1 MIQNNHVKAS
11 FVATSSI
18 MQGEQVPLL
27 WDILLFEYR
36 ITINYVYRPFKWV
49 NEVQNSAQVYVVIV
63 GFSLDN
69 YHDKVI
75 IDGRNYY
82 KYRSISPYMIDA
94 ENILVY
100 SRKNPICNIPEIR
113 FGNQPRDGGNLVVT
127 EEQRAVILSKEPD
140 LEKYIKLYVGTDELT
155 KGKVRYC
162 FWLYNIPM
170 EEYRKSKILRDRIEK
185 VKLFRLKS
193 KGKTTNGYA
202 RHPEIFAQ
210 IAQPTS
216 DYLAIPEV
224 STSKRRYI
232 PIRFLSKD
240 IIASNKLFVIPDAT
254 LYHFGIITSSIH
266 MAWMRAIGGRLGDGY
281 NYSKEIV
288 YNTFPWPNPT
298 DMQRIRIE
306 KAAANVL
313 AVREMHPEVCL
324 NDMYKDE
331 MLFFPELLQAH
342 RYLDREVF
350 LAFGFDMKMTEEK
363 CVAELL
369 RLYQAR
375 VKWG

>member
-1 MIQNNHVKAS
+1 
-11 FVATSSI
+11 
-18 MQGEQVPLL
+18 
-27 WDILLFEYR
+27 
-36 ITINYVYRPFKWV
+36 
-49 NEVQNSAQVYVVIV
+49 
-63 GFSLDN
+63 
-69 YHDKVI
+69 
-75 IDGRNYY
+75 
-82 KYRSISPYMIDA
+82 
-94 ENILVY
+94 
-100 SRKNPICNIPEIR
+100 
-113 FGNQPRDGGNLVVT
+113 
-127 EEQRAVILSKEPD
+127 
-140 LEKYIKLYVGTDELT
+140 
-155 KGKVRYC
+155 
-162 FWLYNIPM
+162 
-170 EEYRKSKILRDRIEK
+170 
-185 VKLFRLKS
+185 
-193 KGKTTNGYA
+193 
-202 RHPEIFAQ
+202 
-210 IAQPTS
+210 
-216 DYLAIPEV
+216 
-224 STSKRRYI
+224 
-232 PIRFLSKD
+232 
-240 IIASNKLFVIPDAT
+240 
-254 LYHFGIITSSIH
+254 

-375 VKWG
+375 VNEEFKTI